1 VVQRQVELHNQLTS
15 QPIGQFE
22 MVKQTNRRNKQ
33 SKVGKL
39 AKKVG
44 KTRQTVARRV
54 LTAGHSG
61 QNGQAYNAG
70 QVTRQS
76 AGPSCDLIFKII
88 SQHANG
94 KNGDPAFKKL
104 AQHYYNRVKP
114 VSGRAEQCQDIA
126 LEMYWTVDLMKK
138 QIIADSPVYRRFFE
152 SIYPPGEYDMQGRK
166 ITYVDSN
173 MRAIAMPAMP
183 AMPARKLH
191 QIKPQML

>member
-1 VVQRQVELHNQLTS
+1 
-15 QPIGQFE
+15 

-54 LTAGHSG
+54 LTAGQTG
-61 QNGQAYNAG
+61 QNGQTGHAG
-70 QVTRQS
+70 QLTM
-76 AGPSCDLIFKII
+76 GPSCDLIFKII

-94 KNGDPAFKKL
+94 KSGNSAFKKL

-114 VSGRAEQCQDIA
+114 VSGRAERCKDVA
-126 LEMYWTVDLMKK
+126 SEMYWTVDLMNK
-138 QIIADSPVYRRFFE
+138 QIIADSPVYRRLFE
-152 SIYPPGEYDMQGRK
+152 LVFPPGLYDLEGRPAPPNNVNVVQGK
-166 ITYVDSN
+166 PTMPV
-173 MRAIAMPAMP
+173 MPVTPFMPAHKM
-183 AMPARKLH
+183 H

>member
-1 VVQRQVELHNQLTS
+1 
-15 QPIGQFE
+15 

-54 LTAGHSG
+54 LTAGQSG

-70 QVTRQS
+70 QVARQS
-76 AGPSCDLIFKII
+76 VGPSCDLFFKII

-94 KNGDPAFKKL
+94 KNGNPALKKL

-114 VSGRAEQCQDIA
+114 VAGRAERCQDVA
-126 LEMYWTVDLMKK
+126 SEMYWTVDLMKK
-138 QIIADSPVYRRFFE
+138 QIIADSPVYRRLFE
-152 SIYPPGEYDMQGRK
+152 LVFPPGEYDMQGRK

-183 AMPARKLH
+183 AMPARKMH